1 MSEFRVDM
9 RQTTQEEIQRAR
21 HYAQLIFT
29 LNHTMPFTDEYNN
42 ILKEIFGSRLGDGST
57 IMAPVN
63 IVCPD
68 KLTVG
73 KGVYINPG
81 FLAMSRGGITIE
93 DEVQIAANAQLLS
106 NNHDPYD
113 RQILTC
119 KPILIKKGAW
129 IGAGATIT
137 AGVTIGRYAIIG
149 AASVVTHDVKDYE
162 VVVGNPARVIKTLD
176 AGKFE

>member
-1 MSEFRVDM
+1 MNEIKVDM
-9 RQTTQEEIQRAR
+9 RQTSQEEIQKAR
-21 HYAQLIFT
+21 LYAQLIFK
-29 LNHTMPFTDEYNN
+29 LNHTMPFTDEYNA
-42 ILKEIFGSRLGDGST
+42 ILQEIFGDRLGKGST
-57 IMAPVN
+57 VMAPVN

-68 KLTVG
+68 KLTIG
-73 KGVYINPG
+73 EGVYINPG
-81 FLAMSRGGITIE
+81 FLAMSRGGIVIE

-119 KPILIKKGAW
+119 KPLLIKKGAW

-149 AASVVTHDVKDYE
+149 AASVVTHDVGDYE
-162 VVVGNPARVIKTLD
+162 VVVGNPARVIRTLD
-176 AGKFE
+176 AEKFE